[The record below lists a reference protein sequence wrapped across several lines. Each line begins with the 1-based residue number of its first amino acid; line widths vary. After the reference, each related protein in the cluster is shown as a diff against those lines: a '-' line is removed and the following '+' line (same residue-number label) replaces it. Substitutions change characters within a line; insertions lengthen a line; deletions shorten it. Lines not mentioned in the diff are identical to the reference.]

1 MLAKDTKLLR
11 LVSARLD
18 MSYSLEAYGELKS
31 LDDPNNPLWY
41 HAAVSMAV
49 CYGRPFT
56 ETNGLGRLQVEYP
69 NFPDFADP
77 EMNVRHHRL
86 IDLRNKFM
94 AHSSCEGTKVLIL
107 PPGTKNPVT
116 NELVDRHDHLV
127 GKRFF
132 GDLRFFDWLKD
143 VALALKGRLD
153 IDIRSRL
160 AQIAGSATA
169 PMEMETGYDDFQ
181 WSAPQNSAKGKAGC
195 PPSKN

>member
-18 MSYSLEAYGELKS
+18 MSYSLEAYGILRS
-31 LDDPNNPLWY
+31 LDGPENPLWY

-56 ETNGLGRLQVEYP
+56 KANGLGKLQVEYP

-77 EMNVRHHRL
+77 EMNIRHHRV

-107 PPGTKNPVT
+107 PAGTKNPMTGEV
-116 NELVDRHDHLV
+116 VDCPDHLV
-127 GKRFF
+127 GKRVF
-132 GDLRFFDWLKD
+132 GDLRFYDWLKD
-143 VALALKGRLD
+143 VVVALKGRLD
-153 IDIRSRL
+153 ADVRSRL
-160 AQIAGSATA
+160 VQLAGTATE
-169 PMEMETGYDDFQ
+169 PFEMETGYDDFQ
-181 WSAPQNSAKGKAGC
+181 WSAAKPPAKAPAG
-195 PPSKN
+195 